1 MVLEIHQEISQ
12 ALDSRRGPL
21 AEAIT
26 ARQYELVPE
35 LAERY
40 GERGRRHCLK
50 DAEYHLSYLAD
61 AIASASPSLFA
72 DYVDWAQVM
81 LASRGIPA
89 GDLARNLA
97 PHRGGR
103 LGPRRPGGGRAG
115 PPAGGGEPAVIA
127 AESLH
132 FAVTLPEKGLEG
144 AWPRS

>member
-12 ALDSRRGPL
+12 ALDSRCGFL

-26 ARQYELVPE
+26 ARQYELMPE

-61 AIASASPSLFA
+61 SIASASPSLFA

-89 GDLARNLA
+89 GDLARNLEV
-97 PHRGGR
+97 
-103 LGPRRPGGGRAG
+103 LDETLRR
-115 PPAGGGEPAVIA
+115 ELT
-127 AESLH
+127 AEQ
-132 FAVTLPEKGLEG
+132 A
-144 AWPRS
+144 